1 MRKLL
6 LTFLILLPV
15 MLPAQEPELIRISE
29 DLEILQ
35 LSEKVYLHRSYATVE
50 PYGRFYSNGLIY
62 ASEGKAMVFD
72 TPMESEMTLDLL
84 GWIQNELKLEVVGIV
99 VNHHHDDCL
108 GGLKHFHD
116 KGIPSWSTRLT
127 QQLAIEEEVEVPQ
140 NTFKRKKSLKVG
152 KASVKLFFPGE
163 AHTVD
168 NMVAW
173 LPDEQVL
180 FGGCMVKSLK
190 SGKGNLADANVEAWP
205 ITIEKVKKKFGDA
218 VWVIP
223 GHGKSGGIDLLD
235 YTIEMFSKK

>member
-1 MRKLL
+1 MRNLL
-6 LTFLILLPV
+6 LSFLIFVPFLLT
-15 MLPAQEPELIRISE
+15 AQNPDLIRISE

-35 LSEKVYLHRSYATVE
+35 LTDKVYLHRSYATVE
-50 PYGRFYSNGLIY
+50 PYGRFYSNGMIY

-72 TPMESEMTLDLL
+72 TPMEAEMTEQLL
-84 GWIQNELKLEVVGIV
+84 EWIQTELKLEIIGIV

-108 GGLKHFHD
+108 GGLKDFHEL
-116 KGIPSWSTRLT
+116 GIPSWSTRLT
-127 QQLAIEEEVEVPQ
+127 QELAKEEKVEVPQ
-140 NTFKRKKSLKVG
+140 NTFKKRKNLKVG
-152 KASVKLFFPGE
+152 SARVQLFFPGE

-173 LPDEQVL
+173 LPEEKVL

-205 ITIEKVKKKFGDA
+205 ITIERVKKKFGDA

-235 YTIEMFSKK
+235 YTIDMFSEK